1 MVTMESKMAKYAFWG
16 VIIAAVITGG
26 IGLYIHLDGKSEPT
40 VTTKQIREN
49 KKMLEEEKPKDT
61 TSLYIRDLYV
71 PPINTALDSSFY
83 MKIENSSYNAAKDV
97 SIRINFGKAS
107 ISSCETLPDNVF
119 TDKTK
124 FETSIVSISVGE
136 IPIKDEFF
144 VYCHLSHPAFDSILI
159 SGSNLYSSKEYTY
172 KEYIDKFEP
181 ILKDEESG
189 FVTFFKVV
197 GTIVAVIFI
206 GFFTIMLISFISKK
220 LEPHVE

>member
-1 MVTMESKMAKYAFWG
+1 
-16 VIIAAVITGG
+16 
-26 IGLYIHLDGKSEPT
+26 
-40 VTTKQIREN
+40 
-49 KKMLEEEKPKDT
+49 
-61 TSLYIRDLYV
+61 
-71 PPINTALDSSFY
+71 
-83 MKIENSSYNAAKDV
+83 
-97 SIRINFGKAS
+97 
-107 ISSCETLPDNVF
+107 
-119 TDKTK
+119 
-124 FETSIVSISVGE
+124 
-136 IPIKDEFF
+136 
-144 VYCHLSHPAFDSILI
+144 LSHPAFDSILI